1 MQTILS
7 EQMKISEEK
16 KGALYHQYGW
26 NCHKMICYMLHL
38 GQTKERK
45 PAGLVESRR
54 IAQQRLAIRDSVKMS
69 SSAIRWYGNWVI
81 PRIRGRAQRRSYS
94 AQATLHYPKQTSWA
108 RLHRWQL
115 PPFCCSSKHKQ
126 VRQLFQGWACCRF
139 SWQVSHE
146 NAEMSW
152 ERTRIPTIANSGCQG
167 FTYILFHASGGIF
180 AALVHTVSFWRT
192 PAFALSHNSNL
203 VGP

>member
-69 SSAIRWYGNWVI
+69 SSAIR
-81 PRIRGRAQRRSYS
+81 
-94 AQATLHYPKQTSWA
+94 
-108 RLHRWQL
+108 
-115 PPFCCSSKHKQ
+115 
-126 VRQLFQGWACCRF
+126 
-139 SWQVSHE
+139 
-146 NAEMSW
+146 
-152 ERTRIPTIANSGCQG
+152 
-167 FTYILFHASGGIF
+167 
-180 AALVHTVSFWRT
+180 
-192 PAFALSHNSNL
+192 
-203 VGP
+203 